1 MTGPAPR
8 AAVHDGDL
16 QAESVPPSGESAPPP
31 VARLLRRLVAPELL
45 YLAALGLT
53 GVAAVVSVALPA
65 AERGELAAN
74 MVAATLG
81 AAVGGLSLDTF
92 LLSRPAG
99 WVASRGRARVLAM
112 LGVSVLLSGVAAAGL
127 TTAAGLG
134 SHLVGVGS
142 AAGLTVFNTV
152 SSFALRRRSFRL
164 VYAMRA
170 ASGAV
175 LVGGYLALHAVGRL
189 DGGLWSLVW
198 LGVQWLS
205 ALAVCGLVLV
215 TLRRAGA
222 FPPPS
227 ATGADHR
234 ADLLAVGNLHLGIFA
249 QMMTLRFN
257 QILVARF
264 VGAGPLGVYAL
275 AVAALEFAQAGAVVR
290 AQRILADRDGAD
302 GPDPTRA
309 VVRAAAPIALAAVVG
324 LAVLGHLRPE
334 YRHAWLLGLLL
345 LPGSLATAA
354 GKSWSALLL
363 KRRGERATTTVAL
376 VTVAV
381 AIPAYYGIIPWAG
394 AVGAAL
400 ASSLAYAV
408 HAFASRASL
417 RREPPPSQETV

>member
-1 MTGPAPR
+1 MT
-8 AAVHDGDL
+8 
-16 QAESVPPSGESAPPP
+16 
-31 VARLLRRLVAPELL
+31 RLLRQLVAPERL

-53 GVAAVVSVALPA
+53 GLAAVVSVTLPA
-65 AERGELAAN
+65 AERGELSAN
-74 MVAATLG
+74 MVSATLG

-99 WVASRGRARVLAM
+99 WVFARGRTWVLAI
-112 LGVSVLLSGVAAAGL
+112 LGASVLLSGVAAAL
-127 TTAAGLG
+127 FTAVAGVG

-152 SSFALRRRSFRL
+152 SSIALRRKSFRI
-164 VYAMRA
+164 VYSMRA
-170 ASGAV
+170 ASGAT
-175 LVGGYLALHAVGRL
+175 LVGGYAALYAAGQF

-198 LGVQWLS
+198 LAVQWLS
-205 ALAVCGLVLV
+205 ALAVCALVLRMLWKV
-215 TLRRAGA
+215 RPAPAPT
-222 FPPPS
+222 
-227 ATGADHR
+227 ATGPDYR
-234 ADLLAVGNLHLGIFA
+234 ADLLAVGNLHAGIFA

-290 AQRILADRDGAD
+290 AQRILADRTGAD
-302 GPDPTRA
+302 GPDPTKA
-309 VVRAAAPIALAAVVG
+309 VVKAALPIALAAVVG
-324 LAVLGHLRPE
+324 LAVLGFLQPE
-334 YRHAWLLGLLL
+334 YRDAWILGLLL

-363 KRRGERATTTVAL
+363 KRRGEKATTVVAFITVAI
-376 VTVAV
+376 
-381 AIPAYYGIIPWAG
+381 AIPAYFGIIPWAG
-394 AVGAAL
+394 VIGAAV

-417 RREPPPSQETV
+417 RRAQPPSHGTV

>member
-1 MTGPAPR
+1 MP
-8 AAVHDGDL
+8 
-16 QAESVPPSGESAPPP
+16 Q
-31 VARLLRRLVAPELL
+31 LLRRLAAPEHL

-53 GVAAVVSVALPA
+53 GLAAVTSVTLPA

-74 MVAATLG
+74 MVSATLG
-81 AAVGGLSLDTF
+81 AAIGGLSLDTF

-99 WVASRGRARVLAM
+99 WVFSRGRTWVLAI
-112 LGVSVLLSGVAAAGL
+112 LGISVLLSGVAAALL
-127 TTAAGLG
+127 TAVAGVG

-152 SSFALRRRSFRL
+152 SSIALRQKSFRL
-164 VYAMRA
+164 VYAIRA

-175 LVGGYLALHAVGRL
+175 LVGGYVALYAAGRL
-189 DGGLWSLVW
+189 DGGLWSLTW
-198 LGVQWLS
+198 FGVQWLS
-205 ALAVCGLVLV
+205 ALVVCGLVLGMV
-215 TLRRAGA
+215 RRFGSAPA
-222 FPPPS
+222 PT
-227 ATGADHR
+227 ATGSDYR
-234 ADLLAVGNLHLGIFA
+234 ADALAVGNLHVGIFA

-264 VGAGPLGVYAL
+264 VGAGALGVYAL

-302 GPDPTRA
+302 GPDPTKA
-309 VVRAAAPIALAAVVG
+309 VVKAALPVALAAVVG
-324 LAVLGHLRPE
+324 LAVLGFLQPE
-334 YRHAWLLGLLL
+334 YRHAWVLGLLL

-363 KRRGERATTTVAL
+363 KRRGEKATTVVAL
-376 VTVAV
+376 FTVAV
-381 AIPAYYGIIPWAG
+381 AIPAYFGIIPWAG
-394 AVGAAL
+394 VVGAAI

-417 RREPPPSQETV
+417 RRAQPPNHGTV